1 MKHILQLFEKVDL
14 RLRLEL
20 NSSGSSGSSAELTLV
35 KTERKSNSANR
46 FFGNIQPKVPRPQ
59 SPSLRAVIGVRSSW
73 VRVIY

>member
-1 MKHILQLFEKVDL
+1 MDHILQLSATVDL
-14 RLRLEL
+14 RLRLEV
-20 NSSGSSGSSAELTLV
+20 NSSGSSAELTRV

-59 SPSLRAVIGVRSSW
+59 SPSLRVVIGVLSSW

>member
-1 MKHILQLFEKVDL
+1 MDHILQLSATVDL
-14 RLRLEL
+14 RLRLEV
-20 NSSGSSGSSAELTLV
+20 NSSGSSAERTRV

-59 SPSLRAVIGVRSSW
+59 SPSLRVVIGVLSSW